1 MDSDRVKV
9 EKEDQYEKNFGFKT
23 KTECPWKALK
33 ETFMEIDIY
42 GEYIDLLATKYVL
55 NYLYIQQQYPK
66 NCNICKYFFRLHST
80 GIDLLNYKKQET

>member
-42 GEYIDLLATKYVL
+42 GEYIDLLAT
-55 NYLYIQQQYPK
+55 
-66 NCNICKYFFRLHST
+66 
-80 GIDLLNYKKQET
+80 

>member
-55 NYLYIQQQYPK
+55 NYLYIQQHPK
-66 NCNICKYFFRLHST
+66 NCNICKYFFRLHYWNWPFK
-80 GIDLLNYKKQET
+80 NYKKQET